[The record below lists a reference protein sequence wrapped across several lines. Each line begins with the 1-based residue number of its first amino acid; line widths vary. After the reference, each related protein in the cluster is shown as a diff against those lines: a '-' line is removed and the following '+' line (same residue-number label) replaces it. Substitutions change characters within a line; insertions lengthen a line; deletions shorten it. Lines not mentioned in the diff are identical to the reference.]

1 MANKSYSGNARE
13 RPHRMISRVSFR
25 VILDRSSQQQ
35 VRSCPLRKVPK
46 SDFLAS
52 LMVRSAGCTF
62 GTKRLVPTGVPELP
76 GLLHELP
83 EDLVV
88 FAEEPWIPGANAMLL
103 RLEPDFPV
111 PEDIKKSTFRYFLE
125 LSIIRE
131 FIDDLRA
138 AGLTEAEQLKV
149 MIHYATYDAFPDW
162 LLERSRFR

>member
-1 MANKSYSGNARE
+1 MRGK
-13 RPHRMISRVSFR
+13 F
-25 VILDRSSQQQ
+25 IL
-35 VRSCPLRKVPK
+35 
-46 SDFLAS
+46 A
-52 LMVRSAGCTF
+52 
-62 GTKRLVPTGVPELP
+62 ELP

-88 FAEEPWIPGANAMLL
+88 FAEEPWIPAPMRCFSGWSS
-103 RLEPDFPV
+103 DFPV
-111 PEDIKKSTFRYFLE
+111 PEDIRKSTFRYFLE

>member
-1 MANKSYSGNARE
+1 MRGK
-13 RPHRMISRVSFR
+13 F
-25 VILDRSSQQQ
+25 IL
-35 VRSCPLRKVPK
+35 
-46 SDFLAS
+46 A
-52 LMVRSAGCTF
+52 
-62 GTKRLVPTGVPELP
+62 ELP

-103 RLEPDFPV
+103 RLESDFPV